1 MLDKPAN
8 HPIYVSLH
16 VHIFY
21 DVRLCRIANI
31 QILSVPDN
39 IPRCKT
45 LWTVK
50 RLCVFN
56 VEMIR
61 EIVFIRQNEKNYCRI
76 CIDASEVWLW
86 MFQVAFCRILDFWN
100 AGNG

>member
-8 HPIYVSLH
+8 HTIYVSLH

-21 DVRLCRIANI
+21 DGRLCRIANI
-31 QILSVPDN
+31 QNLSVPDN
-39 IPRCKT
+39 IPHRKT

-50 RLCVFN
+50 RLLVFN

-61 EIVFIRQNEKNYCRI
+61 
-76 CIDASEVWLW
+76 
-86 MFQVAFCRILDFWN
+86 
-100 AGNG
+100 